1 MARIAVFICHC
12 GRNIAGSVDIEEL
25 KKKVAEIPDVVFVTN
40 HHYLCSAPGQELVV
54 SETKKHKFDAI
65 VTAHCSPTL
74 HEKTFHNCARL
85 AGLNQYRHEVA
96 NIREQASWPHW
107 DEPEMATKKAYTIIR
122 ETVAK
127 VKRNLALE
135 QIKIPVTRKAMV
147 IGGGIA
153 GIQTALDIADG
164 GYEVYLV
171 EKEPSI
177 GGKMLQL
184 SETFPTLDC
193 PQCIAT
199 PKMNDVA
206 NHPNIHLMAYSEVEK
221 IDGYI
226 GNFKVTVRHKASYVD
241 TEKCTGC
248 GACIEKCPS
257 KKIPSEFERGIANRT
272 AIYIP
277 FAQAVPNY
285 PVIDADN
292 CIHFKTGKCG
302 VCQKICPV
310 DAIDFEQVDK
320 LEEIDVGAV
329 VLATG
334 YELYPLEKIPEYGG
348 GKIPDVVDALYMERL
363 LAPDGPT
370 AGVPKRP
377 SDGKTPK
384 SVAFIHCV
392 RSRDPEHGMPYCSR
406 LCCMYLVKQAM
417 LYKHSVHDGD
427 VYDFYIDLRTNGK
440 MYEEF
445 YQRALEDEHIRFI
458 RGRPAK
464 IVQNGDKVQIW
475 GTNTLTGQ
483 QIKVDVDMAVLA
495 PAMIPNQ
502 KGLELIRKLR
512 IPTDE
517 YGWVKEQH
525 LKLRPLESM
534 TAGIFIAGVAQYPKD
549 ITDTVS
555 QASGAAAKVL
565 DIFSQPELERSP
577 TIATVD
583 SEICAGCGYC
593 EEACAY
599 GAIKV
604 NPDRGIAEVNEALCE
619 GCGACASVCPSGAAQ
634 HINFFKNQVHA
645 MVFEATK
652 EYEEMK

>member
-1 MARIAVFICHC
+1 MARIGVFICHC
-12 GRNIAGSVDIEEL
+12 GRNIAGSVDIEKL
-25 KKKVAEIPDVVFVTN
+25 KEKVSQIPDVVFVTN
-40 HHYLCSAPGQELVV
+40 HKYLCSAPGQEMIK
-54 SETKKHKFDAI
+54 SEIQDNNFDAI

-74 HEKTFHNCARL
+74 HEKTFRMCAMN

-107 DEPEMATKKAYTIIR
+107 DEPELALEKAFTIIR

-127 VKRNLALE
+127 VRENDALE
-135 QIKIPVTRKAMV
+135 EIKIPVIRKAMV

-221 IDGYI
+221 IDGYL
-226 GNFKVTVRHKASYVD
+226 GNFKVTVRRKASCVD

-248 GACIEKCPS
+248 GDCWEKCPS
-257 KKIPSEFERGIANRT
+257 KKIPSEFDKGISNRT

-285 PVIDADN
+285 PVIDKEN
-292 CIHFKTGKCG
+292 CIYFKTGKCG

-310 DAIDFEQVDK
+310 DAIDYQQEDK
-320 LEEIDVGAV
+320 LEEIEVGAV

-334 YELYPLEKIPEYGG
+334 YDLYSIENIPEYGG

-370 AGVPKRP
+370 GGIVKRP
-377 SDGKTPK
+377 SDGKIPQ

-392 RSRDPEHGMPYCSR
+392 RSRDPEHGVPYCSR
-406 LCCMYLVKQAM
+406 LCCMYLIKQAM
-417 LYKHSVHDGD
+417 LYKHSIKNSEAFN
-427 VYDFYIDLRTNGK
+427 FYIDIRSNGK

-445 YQRALEDEHIRFI
+445 YQRALEDDKVKFI

-464 IVQNGDKVQIW
+464 IIQNGDKVQVW
-475 GTNTLTGQ
+475 STNTLTNQ
-483 QIKVDVDMAVLA
+483 QIKLDVDMVVLG
-495 PAMIPNQ
+495 PAMLPG
-502 KGLELIRKLR
+502 KSGAELLKKLR

-534 TAGIFIAGVAQYPKD
+534 TGGIFLAGVVQYPKD
-549 ITDTVS
+549 ITDTAGH
-555 QASGAAAKVL
+555 ASGAASKVL
-565 DIFSQPELERSP
+565 DMFSQPELTRSP
-577 TIATVD
+577 TVARVD
-583 SEICAGCGYC
+583 GEICAGCGYC
-593 EEACAY
+593 EQACAY
-599 GAIKV
+599 EAIKV
-604 NPDRGIAEVNEALCE
+604 DEEKGIAEVNNALCE
-619 GCGACASVCPSGAAQ
+619 GCGACAMACPSGAAQ
-634 HINFFKNQVHA
+634 HINFFKHQIQS
-645 MVFEATK
+645 MVLEAVGD
-652 EYEEMK
+652 Y